1 MICVFDSSYGDW
13 KGRGAVLVAVTCRG
27 AEARARRHSSFASL
41 TSSRRFLHLHFHF
54 HLCSEDVRRR
64 THTSSTMSVALI
76 TNVDQKLLRKT
87 KFPPEFDQ
95 KVNMEKVNVPV
106 IKKWVADEVAR
117 ILNNDD
123 DIVTE
128 LIYNVLE
135 ESPYVGG
142 LQASRDMFYKKC
154 SEANA
159 FGSRKSKSCRS

>member
-1 MICVFDSSYGDW
+1 
-13 KGRGAVLVAVTCRG
+13 
-27 AEARARRHSSFASL
+27 
-41 TSSRRFLHLHFHF
+41 
-54 HLCSEDVRRR
+54 
-64 THTSSTMSVALI
+64 MSAALL

-117 ILNNDD
+117 ILNNED

-135 ESPYVGG
+135 ESPYVGDFNG
-142 LQASRDMFYKKC
+142 IHVERTEPKLMRSAAENQRAADHDHRVLGKGCSRVLQVAMEIAFVCPGQPSRC
-154 SEANA
+154 T
-159 FGSRKSKSCRS
+159 

>member
-1 MICVFDSSYGDW
+1 M
-13 KGRGAVLVAVTCRG
+13 RGAALTFIILEFDKQSPTLAL
-27 AEARARRHSSFASL
+27 SL
-41 TSSRRFLHLHFHF
+41 PFSTSTSK
-54 HLCSEDVRRR
+54 DVRRR
-64 THTSSTMSVALI
+64 THIASTMSAALL

-117 ILNNDD
+117 ILNNED

-135 ESPYVGG
+135 ESPYVGDLVYMSKG
-142 LQASRDMFYKKC
+142 LS
-154 SEANA
+154 
-159 FGSRKSKSCRS
+159 

>member
-1 MICVFDSSYGDW
+1 M
-13 KGRGAVLVAVTCRG
+13 
-27 AEARARRHSSFASL
+27 
-41 TSSRRFLHLHFHF
+41 
-54 HLCSEDVRRR
+54 RRR
-64 THTSSTMSVALI
+64 THTSHTMSVALI

-135 ESPYVGG
+135 ESPYVGD
-142 LQASRDMFYKKC
+142 LESPDETSHKERT
-154 SEANA
+154 EANA
-159 FGSRKSKSCRS
+159 FGSQKSKSCRS

>member
-1 MICVFDSSYGDW
+1 
-13 KGRGAVLVAVTCRG
+13 VLLKCLVECKVKASQDVAVTCRPAGHVRG
-27 AEARARRHSSFASL
+27 AAL
-41 TSSRRFLHLHFHF
+41 TFIILEFDKQSPTLPPL
-54 HLCSEDVRRR
+54 LPLPPPIPKTCARR
-64 THTSSTMSVALI
+64 THTSCTMSAALL

-142 LQASRDMFYKKC
+142 LGYMSQGLS
-154 SEANA
+154 
-159 FGSRKSKSCRS
+159 

>member
-1 MICVFDSSYGDW
+1 M
-13 KGRGAVLVAVTCRG
+13 A
-27 AEARARRHSSFASL
+27 
-41 TSSRRFLHLHFHF
+41 SSRRILSLPQP
-54 HLCSEDVRRR
+54 LESTPTSKDLRCRK
-64 THTSSTMSVALI
+64 HTSCAMSAALI
-76 TNVDQKLLRKT
+76 TNVDKKLLRTT

-135 ESPYVGG
+135 ESPFVGD
-142 LQASRDMFYKKC
+142 LKYLPEAS
-154 SEANA
+154 
-159 FGSRKSKSCRS
+159 

>member
-1 MICVFDSSYGDW
+1 MAIG
-13 KGRGAVLVAVTCRG
+13 KGTSCRCHMQRPG
-27 AEARARRHSSFASL
+27 GARARP
-41 TSSRRFLHLHFHF
+41 TSIILEFDKQSPTLPLP
-54 HLCSEDVRRR
+54 LPLSTSTPKDARRR
-64 THTSSTMSVALI
+64 THSSSTMSTALL

-135 ESPYVGG
+135 ESPYVSY
-142 LQASRDMFYKKC
+142 LKSSSDTC
-154 SEANA
+154 
-159 FGSRKSKSCRS
+159 RKEVS

>member
-1 MICVFDSSYGDW
+1 MQRPG
-13 KGRGAVLVAVTCRG
+13 G
-27 AEARARRHSSFASL
+27 ARARPTFIILEFDKQSSTLPPPLPLSTSAPKDARRH
-41 TSSRRFLHLHFHF
+41 
-54 HLCSEDVRRR
+54 
-64 THTSSTMSVALI
+64 THTSSTMSAALL

-135 ESPYVGG
+135 ESPYVGD
-142 LQASRDMFYKKC
+142 LKSSRDTC
-154 SEANA
+154 
-159 FGSRKSKSCRS
+159 RKEVS

>member
-1 MICVFDSSYGDW
+1 MQRPG
-13 KGRGAVLVAVTCRG
+13 G
-27 AEARARRHSSFASL
+27 ARARP
-41 TSSRRFLHLHFHF
+41 TSIILEFDKQSPTLLP
-54 HLCSEDVRRR
+54 LPLPLSTPTPKDARRR
-64 THTSSTMSVALI
+64 THTSSTMSAALL

-135 ESPYVGG
+135 ESPYVGD
-142 LQASRDMFYKKC
+142 LKSSRDTC
-154 SEANA
+154 
-159 FGSRKSKSCRS
+159 RKEVS

>member
-1 MICVFDSSYGDW
+1 MQRPG
-13 KGRGAVLVAVTCRG
+13 G
-27 AEARARRHSSFASL
+27 ARARP
-41 TSSRRFLHLHFHF
+41 TSIILEFDKQSPTLPLP
-54 HLCSEDVRRR
+54 LPLSTSTPKDARRR
-64 THTSSTMSVALI
+64 THSSSTMSTALL

-135 ESPYVGG
+135 ESPYVSY
-142 LQASRDMFYKKC
+142 LKSSSDTC
-154 SEANA
+154 
-159 FGSRKSKSCRS
+159 RKEVS

>member
-1 MICVFDSSYGDW
+1 VPVAALTFIVCEFDKQSPTLPPTHNLD
-13 KGRGAVLVAVTCRG
+13 
-27 AEARARRHSSFASL
+27 FAS
-41 TSSRRFLHLHFHF
+41 TSS
-54 HLCSEDVRRR
+54 DVRRR
-64 THTSSTMSVALI
+64 THTSYTMSAALI
-76 TNVDQKLLRKT
+76 TNVDKKLLRTT

-135 ESPYVGG
+135 ESPFVGV
-142 LQASRDMFYKKC
+142 LNPFKDD
-154 SEANA
+154 
-159 FGSRKSKSCRS
+159 

>member
-1 MICVFDSSYGDW
+1 
-13 KGRGAVLVAVTCRG
+13 
-27 AEARARRHSSFASL
+27 
-41 TSSRRFLHLHFHF
+41 
-54 HLCSEDVRRR
+54 VRRR
-64 THTSSTMSVALI
+64 THTSCTMSAALL

-142 LQASRDMFYKKC
+142 LGYMSQGLS
-154 SEANA
+154 
-159 FGSRKSKSCRS
+159 

>member
-1 MICVFDSSYGDW
+1 
-13 KGRGAVLVAVTCRG
+13 
-27 AEARARRHSSFASL
+27 
-41 TSSRRFLHLHFHF
+41 
-54 HLCSEDVRRR
+54 VRRR
-64 THTSSTMSVALI
+64 THTSYTMSAALL

-135 ESPYVGG
+135 ESPYVGD
-142 LQASRDMFYKKC
+142 LRSSSDTCRKNRA
-154 SEANA
+154 EANA
-159 FGSRKSKSCRS
+159 FGSRKSRSCRS